1 MNLSGTRSAYRRI
14 VFFAKLVQVLAVFAD
29 NKFAGNFCKEGLS
42 AGAGL
47 LLLAGELID

>member
-1 MNLSGTRSAYRRI
+1 M
-14 VFFAKLVQVLAVFAD
+14 VQVLADFTD

-47 LLLAGELID
+47 LLLVGELIDHAMECLKLAAE